1 MKAIGIVSFNWSYF
15 GFNSKKVHKLLSFD
29 SMIIFVVLR
38 QRLMV
43 WVRGH
48 LVVKWGPPP
57 WCVPVLEPTHQKA
70 FFPTPSPPP
79 YSVGQNKNWSCLI
92 PGGQGGGDGAQV
104 TCWYH
109 GQFNVQAAQARY
121 LPESSERKRLHSAIA
136 DYFLGRNFFG
146 KWDCSISDFS
156 LYHYVVKHEDIDN
169 KGIRQLGIQFF
180 LINHQILKTKP
191 L

>member
-1 MKAIGIVSFNWSYF
+1 
-15 GFNSKKVHKLLSFD
+15 
-29 SMIIFVVLR
+29 MILFVVLR

-57 WCVPVLEPTHQKA
+57 WCVPVLDPTHQKA
-70 FFPTPSPPP
+70 FSPPPPPLPP

-92 PGGQGGGDGAQV
+92 PGGQGGGWCPGHLLV
-104 TCWYH
+104 SRSVI
-109 GQFNVQAAQARY
+109 NVQAAQARY

-156 LYHYVVKHEDIDN
+156 LYHYIVKHEDINN